1 MYDWIWQAS
10 QAHDEKLKLK
20 NLFTDDP
27 YNPEKALLAIKHF
40 LYMKSSGY
48 DEMTEIEW
56 NLTYGRKIGPVGD
69 WKDPNDA
76 RKLRIKEK

>member
-1 MYDWIWQAS
+1 MF
-10 QAHDEKLKLK
+10 LKLT
-20 NLFTDDP
+20 NLFTDEA
-27 YNPEKALLAIKHF
+27 YNAEKALIAIKHF

-56 NLTYGRKIGPVGD
+56 NLTYGHKIGPPGN

-76 RKLRIKEK
+76 RKVRIKEKKRRLN